1 MIRRMSRPLARLLLH
16 TVRVVWRNPVV
27 RATTT
32 VVGVVLTLLPLLP
45 IPLAA

>member
-1 MIRRMSRPLARLLLH
+1 MIRRMSRPLARVLLR
-16 TVRVVWRNPVV
+16 TVRVVWRNPIV

-32 VVGVVLTLLPLLP
+32 VVGFALSLLPLLP